1 MSNVDSGRENNLQQE
16 SEHCDGIIDT
26 SEGGCL
32 LLRYE

>member
-26 SEGGCL
+26 VKVDAS
-32 LLRYE
+32 Y